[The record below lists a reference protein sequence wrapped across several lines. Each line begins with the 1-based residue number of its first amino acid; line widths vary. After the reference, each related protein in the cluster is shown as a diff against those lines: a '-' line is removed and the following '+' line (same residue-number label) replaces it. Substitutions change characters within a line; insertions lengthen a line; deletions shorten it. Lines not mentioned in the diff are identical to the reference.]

1 MTGVEP
7 MDKLQWKAK
16 IGLVVVSSSTVAE
29 TRYPRVAPPDVGFF
43 TSRMLLRPGGDI
55 EALVEMEVGA
65 GHAVEELASAHVD
78 SIAYCCTVS
87 GALRGPEKD
96 AEFCREMEHQWG
108 VSTTSTMLACTE
120 ALKHMGMKNVVVTS
134 PYPDSHHVAEEAY
147 LEASGIHPLV
157 MKGMGLHGGQS
168 YGAVTPEE
176 VYDFS
181 LEAWQPYSDEADG
194 LFVSCMNLDAMPAIE
209 ALEEAIGKPVV
220 TSHSATLWRAMSLA
234 GYEEPVTGYG
244 RLLAQPREVGARL
257 GS

>member
-16 IGLVVVSSSTVAE
+16 IGLIVVSSSTVAE

-43 TSRMLLRPGGDI
+43 TSRMMLRPGGDI
-55 EALVEMEVGA
+55 EALVEMEAGA
-65 GHAVEELASAHVD
+65 GRAVEELASAHVD

-96 AEFCREMEHQWG
+96 AEFCREMEEQCG

-120 ALKHMGMKNVVVTS
+120 ALKHMGMKKVVVTS

-157 MKGMGLHGGQS
+157 MKGMGLQGGQS